1 MLSKEKF
8 ELLKDWSVI
17 THLHTAKPID
27 VLYGCVVAGALVAEL
42 PNNANLFHM
51 ERNARLTMLSQMVAE
66 EHLKL
71 QRTYK

>member
-27 VLYGCVVAGALVAEL
+27 VLYGCVVAGSLVADL
-42 PNNANLFHM
+42 PDNANIFHM
-51 ERNARLTMLSQMVAE
+51 ERTAKLNMLTQMVAE
-66 EHLKL
+66 EHLKM
-71 QRTYK
+71 QRSHT

>member
-27 VLYGCVVAGALVAEL
+27 VIYGCVIAGALVAGL
-42 PNNANLFHM
+42 PDNANIFTM
-51 ERNARLTMLSQMVAE
+51 ERNAKLNMLTLMVSE
-66 EHLKL
+66 EHIKL
-71 QRTYK
+71 ARSHA

>member
-27 VLYGCVVAGALVAEL
+27 VLYGCVVAGSLVAEL
-42 PNNANLFHM
+42 PDNANIFHM
-51 ERNARLTMLSQMVAE
+51 KRNAKLSTLTQMVAE
-66 EHLKL
+66 ELFKIHGS
-71 QRTYK
+71 YK